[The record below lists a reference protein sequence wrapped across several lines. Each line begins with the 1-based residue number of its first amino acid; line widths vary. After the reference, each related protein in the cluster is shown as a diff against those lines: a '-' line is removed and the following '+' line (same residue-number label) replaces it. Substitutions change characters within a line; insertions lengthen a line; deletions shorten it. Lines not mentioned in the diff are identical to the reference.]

1 MSNKLYCHLD
11 KLRSI
16 NNNQIEYANHMN
28 NFFKLTLAFAITALI
43 NTSNAF
49 ALTSSGTDGAL
60 VLNSVLNINA
70 SNNQVFNYTLVDLQA
85 GSTLKFSGLNSGD
98 TVFILGTS
106 DITLGGIINLPSNTS
121 FTFETSG
128 NIHFGGSLLT
138 SNSNVSFISNSFQT
152 SSNSLIS
159 DIGGSVSIAANSFI
173 DINGTINVLTDPTQ
187 NLGNGG
193 DINIRNLPP
202 LTPIPE
208 PSSYLLLTLG
218 LLALTFR
225 LKRFN
230 EK

>member
-1 MSNKLYCHLD
+1 M
-11 KLRSI
+11 
-16 NNNQIEYANHMN
+16 NH
-28 NFFKLTLAFAITALI
+28 FFKLTLAFAITALI

-60 VLNSVLNINA
+60 VLNSALNLNA
-70 SNNQVFNYTLVDLQA
+70 SNNQVFNYTVVDLQV
-85 GSTLKFSGLNSGD
+85 GSTLDFSGLNSGD
-98 TVFILGTS
+98 SVFILGTS

-128 NIHFGGSLLT
+128 NIYLGGSVLT
-138 SNSNVSFISNSFQT
+138 SNSNVSFISNSFQS

-159 DIGGSVSIAANSFI
+159 DIGGSVSIATNNFTV
-173 DINGTINVLTDPTQ
+173 INGTINVLTDPSQ
-187 NLGNGG
+187 SLGNGG
-193 DINIRNLPP
+193 DINIKNPFL

-218 LLALTFR
+218 LLALIYR

-230 EK
+230 S